1 MFRLLRYFS
10 IASLITVVLAA
21 VGLGAIYRQIAT
33 RDLLELGER
42 NNVVLTQTFANSLW
56 PQFRGFAASAA
67 KIDAESLQ
75 HHPETDRLHRAV
87 VQQMRDTHVVKVKL
101 YDLKGRTLFSTE
113 TKQIGRDAGGNAGFQ
128 SARHG
133 VPASELAHRDT
144 FSAFEQQLEDR
155 DMLSSYVA
163 LRGSADAPIE
173 GVLEIYT
180 DVTSLYQSISEKQR
194 LLVLGVVAVLSLL
207 YGVLFLIV
215 RHADLMI
222 KRQYDEQRRNQD
234 ELRGARENLERRVQA
249 RTADLEVINQ
259 TLKQEVL
266 ERQNAEQRIQHMAY
280 HDALTGLPNR
290 LLLQDR
296 VAQALMRSERHGVRH
311 AVVFIDLD
319 NFKNINDSL
328 GHHIGDQVLQAVA
341 KRLAPCV
348 RETDTVARVG
358 GDEFF
363 VSLADMQG
371 SMSAGRIARKLLEA
385 ISLPI
390 ELAGQQVRISASIGV
405 AIYPEHG
412 QDVATLLRNADAA
425 MYSAKKLGRNRC
437 ETFEEHMNERLQQRI
452 AMENAIRLAIEKDQ
466 FLLYFQPVV
475 ALESG
480 AIVGAEAL
488 LRWQTDEGAWIP
500 PSEFI
505 PVAEECGLIVPLGEW
520 VINQACE
527 QLQAWR
533 ASALDACSLAINLSP
548 RQFSADGLAETVVA
562 AIERTAIDPS
572 LLHLEIT
579 ESLLMSQSEVVIRNF
594 ETLQDRGIRFSIDDF
609 GTGYSSLGYLK
620 HFPPDVLKI
629 DRLFV
634 RDLPDNRHNA
644 AIVTAVVAM
653 AKSLGIKTVAEG
665 TETPA
670 QVAFL
675 RQLGC
680 NNAQGFLFGRP
691 MPAADFV
698 AFALDRRHTLALT

>member
-87 VQQMRDTHVVKVKL
+87 VEQMRDTHVVKVKL

-328 GHHIGDQVLQAVA
+328 GHHIGDQVLQAIA

-348 RETDTVARVG
+348 RETDTVARIG

-488 LRWQTDEGAWIP
+488 LRWQTDQGAWIP

-698 AFALDRRHTLALT
+698 AFALDRRDMLALT